1 MLSIYTL
8 KSASEAARYYA
19 SGDYYSSNPPEQS
32 AWFGEGAKRL
42 GLEGMVDQQVFEKLL
57 QGYLPNGVVM
67 SQTQHGQ
74 HHRPGYDLTFSAP
87 KSVSILALVA
97 GNQGVLEAHR
107 QAIEETLIRL
117 EQKYAGVRNK
127 NQGVTTTE
135 KTGNFLWARFEEYDS
150 RAGDPQLHDHC
161 VLLNMTQKT
170 DGSFRT
176 LYFDEVYWDKMV
188 NGLEYRARLGQKL
201 MALGYVL
208 DFRAGGLF
216 EIKGVPEGLI
226 EQLSK
231 RRAEIKGW
239 LKEHE
244 ASGGLASQLANFQTR
259 QSKKPEDLKVRQE
272 RWLQALASLKIAL
285 ETLTILEKEA
295 KARGPV
301 QLPDPSFFASEALNL
316 AIQHCAEKYPEVSIR
331 TLIKMACRFSMVP
344 IRESDCVPLV
354 EEHIKDKT
362 LLYVGQGF
370 VRSAASIEQAQKL
383 IQSLQSQR
391 VVQPILTPWVADFI
405 LKLKVKSPAQRGA
418 LKGFL
423 TSHAPQ
429 LCLES
434 SSRRALKEVFASFN
448 RLCEA
453 QHFYPCFLS
462 NRLSEL
468 ESFKQGLQSPRVL
481 SLEGFLLGCEAKIAA
496 QNPKPGRLE
505 QWTARIKAKQAPEIW
520 VVVSELSLSQWL
532 RLQQAALALHARLI
546 LNQDSRY
553 PSWLQAFKDKG
564 LPSITLEVPKTHEE
578 VLKAQELVV
587 KHLERLKDELFEIKE
602 PAAQIQKA
610 LDLSL
615 QGSKPLL
622 TLSTHDREAAS
633 RAVRTLLKEQGA
645 LGAGLK
651 MLSLE
656 PLALSQAQKSML
668 SAYQPG
674 DVLRFAASRQGR
686 CFKGRYERVALV
698 DLNQGLVRFESGTH
712 WSPKDSTIP
721 LKRIEVF
728 RGVFS
733 ELCVGERLQWTRTVR
748 HESDKSLDRVAY
760 QQARVTAIEE
770 RTQTITVR
778 LENGQSLSF
787 KADDGG
793 NSHWAYC
800 YALLLKQADL
810 EIPKAS
816 ILLLKA
822 QAIDAKTIVQL
833 EQVFSQAQA
842 CRVPLQVIAEDREAL
857 KQALLNPGLVQE
869 PAHTKGEV
877 PYQRHEALHQDQTL
891 PTQVLCAGLQAEYLK
906 VRELNP
912 EFLPQNI
919 GKGPD
924 SSLNIDVNVKEA
936 SRLVDWVCLYHAER
950 DAVFSRSQACK
961 EALQLAEGRLSSE
974 PLEQAFELA
983 FQRGWLIKVG
993 ENEALEPL
1001 IACRHTVLLEKLCI
1015 EQMRQ
1020 GQGQLQPLFA
1030 SDAPAIQAIQA
1041 DARLT
1046 QGQKAAIELLLT
1058 SSDRACAVQGIAGAG
1073 KTTALKA
1080 IQGCCV
1086 AQGFEPLVLADTGN
1100 AKNQAEQVSG
1110 MVAMTLAQFLT
1121 SVETLLAEHPE
1132 QAQKDYGKHQLMIL
1146 DEASM
1151 ASTRN
1156 MFRLQKVTTLL
1167 NVHLGFT
1174 GDFKQQGSLG
1184 AGLQFEDLLGYGIR
1198 KAVMKENVRLKSP
1211 QAFAALQKA
1220 YAGDV
1225 SGTLE
1230 VLRDRIEAIPVKAEA
1245 LGRMVELYVGFIEKH
1260 QAPPLV
1266 ITPLNKDRHFVNQGI
1281 RAALKVKGHLGA
1293 DVLETT
1299 VLLPADR
1306 REIEKQSI
1314 RGFEVD
1320 GVIRFNTAQPRLGI
1334 QAGSYWRVQAI
1345 DEKHHR
1351 LTLQPF
1357 IKDVT
1362 DPERCVYWA
1371 PKDLAKPSGIELYKV
1386 GSRSLA
1392 LGDWMIFKRNQPT
1405 LGIFNGD
1412 KAQVLGLEEDQLE
1425 VRLANQSIVKLAL
1438 AEPSCRHWDYGYAL
1452 TVYQSQGRDVP
1463 FVIAYG
1469 DALKPI
1475 PCLGAH
1481 LRKGHWI
1488 VLPKTPKG
1496 VPTGTSLENLPARPL
1511 SQVVRILSIHEQTMR
1526 VRDGQG
1532 HCYEIAFDPKQRWES
1547 FPLFSKRSRHDWP
1560 KSTSL
1565 NAFLVQISRGDWV
1578 HVIVPHLEDFKAL
1591 LEANA
1596 NPKASALSK
1605 LDPSWAERNQA
1616 VQRLVSAIQWQH
1628 APQVQAAM
1636 HPEVQKPLS
1645 KKSPSQRIEKAFID
1659 KEALVARLA
1668 SNALDYAIQWLGE
1681 PKKIIASDARW
1692 KGGLSVTI
1700 TGEHAGRWRH
1710 WAAGQGG
1717 KDLISLYAHAY
1728 QVEWK
1733 SALKTLAQDLGVDQS
1748 KAFLSPEKNPTL
1760 KKEGQTLD
1768 ATKTDTCQKAQALYQ
1783 QGVPIQ
1789 GTVAETYLRKA
1800 RGIQGTLPEDFRFI
1814 KATWHFETRENRPAL
1829 LAPVWGEDHHLKAI
1843 TRIFLNP
1850 DGSKY
1855 EGRYKDRQ
1863 GKLQKA
1869 NPRLSLG
1876 SMGKAGIVVQE
1887 GLNPRTLWLAE
1898 GLETALSVAQALP
1911 HQYVVATTSAERLKS
1926 IAPQAGVERVV
1937 ICADQDGPQAQS
1949 YQSVLKAA
1957 EQYLKQG
1964 LRVFIAMPKPLEGFE
1979 KVDFND
1985 VLKHSG
1991 VSEVQKIL
1999 EQKVEMKSLESLNQ
2013 AKMDLPKALANSRQP
2028 KVEAIHRE
2036 VQIQRE
2042 VAPKDLEQ
2050 DR

>member
-1 MLSIYTL
+1 M
-8 KSASEAARYYA
+8 AS
-19 SGDYYSSNPPEQS
+19 
-32 AWFGEGAKRL
+32 K
-42 GLEGMVDQQVFEKLL
+42 V
-57 QGYLPNGVVM
+57 
-67 SQTQHGQ
+67 
-74 HHRPGYDLTFSAP
+74 
-87 KSVSILALVA
+87 
-97 GNQGVLEAHR
+97 
-107 QAIEETLIRL
+107 
-117 EQKYAGVRNK
+117 
-127 NQGVTTTE
+127 
-135 KTGNFLWARFEEYDS
+135 
-150 RAGDPQLHDHC
+150 
-161 VLLNMTQKT
+161 
-170 DGSFRT
+170 
-176 LYFDEVYWDKMV
+176 
-188 NGLEYRARLGQKL
+188 
-201 MALGYVL
+201 
-208 DFRAGGLF
+208 
-216 EIKGVPEGLI
+216 
-226 EQLSK
+226 
-231 RRAEIKGW
+231 
-239 LKEHE
+239 
-244 ASGGLASQLANFQTR
+244 ANFETR
-259 QSKKPEDLKVRQE
+259 QVKKPEDLQVRQE
-272 RWLQALASLKIAL
+272 RWLEELASLNIAL

-301 QLPDPSFFASEALNL
+301 QLPDVGFFASDALNL
-316 AIQHCAEKYPEVSIR
+316 AMQHCAEKYPEVSIR

-344 IRESDCVPLV
+344 IRESDCLPLV
-354 EEHIKDKT
+354 EAHIKDKT
-362 LLYVGQGF
+362 LLYMGQGS
-370 VRSAASIEQAQKL
+370 VRSAASIEQEQRL
-383 IQSLQSQR
+383 IQSLQAQR
-391 VVQPILTPWVADFI
+391 LVQPILTPWVADFI
-405 LKLKVKSPAQRGA
+405 LKLKVKSPAQRAA
-418 LKGFL
+418 LKGL
-423 TSHAPQ
+423 VTSHAPQ

-434 SSRRALKEVFASFN
+434 SSRRALKDVFQAFN

-468 ESFKQGLQSPRVL
+468 ESLKQGLQSPRVL

-532 RLQQAALALHARLI
+532 RLAQAAKVLHARLI
-546 LNQDSRY
+546 LSQDSRY

-564 LPSITLEVPKTHEE
+564 LPSITLDLPKTHEE
-578 VLKAQELVV
+578 ALKAQELVMR
-587 KHLERLKDELFEIKE
+587 HLDRLKDKLFEIKE

-610 LDLSL
+610 LDLSV

-633 RAVRTLLKEQGA
+633 HAVRTLLKEQGA

-668 SAYQPG
+668 GSYQPG

-686 CFKGRYERVALV
+686 CFKGHYERVQSV
-698 DLNQGLVRFESGTH
+698 DLSQGLVRFESGTH
-712 WSPKDSTIP
+712 WSPTDSAIP

-728 RGVFS
+728 RGVLA

-748 HESDKSLDRVAY
+748 HESDKHLDRVAY
-760 QQARVTAIEE
+760 QQAWVTALEE
-770 RTQTITVR
+770 GTQRITVR
-778 LENGQSLSF
+778 LENGNSHSF
-787 KADDGG
+787 KADDLG
-793 NSHWAYC
+793 NGHWAYG

-810 EIPKAS
+810 EIPKAF

-822 QAIDAKTIVQL
+822 QAIDANVAQL
-833 EQVFSQAQA
+833 EQLFSQAQA
-842 CRVPLQVIAEDREAL
+842 CKVPLQVICEDREAL

-869 PAHTKGEV
+869 STQTKGEV
-877 PYQRHEALHQDQTL
+877 PYQRHEALHQDQSM
-891 PTQVLCAGLQAEYLK
+891 PTQILFAGLQGEYLK

-912 EFLPQNI
+912 EFLP
-919 GKGPD
+919 K
-924 SSLNIDVNVKEA
+924 NVATEPEGLSNGDTHLKEA
-936 SRLVDWVCLYHAER
+936 SRLVDWVCVYHAER
-950 DAVFSRSQACK
+950 DAVFSQSQACK
-961 EALQLAEGRLSSE
+961 EALQLAEGRLSSAL
-974 PLEQAFELA
+974 LEQAFELA
-983 FQRGWLIKVG
+983 LQRGWLITVG

-1020 GQGQLQPLFA
+1020 GQGQLKPLFA
-1030 SDAPAIQAIQA
+1030 SDAPSIQAIAA
-1041 DARLT
+1041 DLRLT

-1058 SSDRACAVQGIAGAG
+1058 SPDRICAVQGIAGAG

-1121 SVETLLAEHPE
+1121 SFETLLAENPQ
-1132 QAQKDYGKHQLMIL
+1132 QAQKDYGKHQLLIL

-1156 MFRLQKVTTLL
+1156 IFRLQKVTTLL

-1184 AGLQFEDLLGYGIR
+1184 AGLQFEDLLGYGIS

-1230 VLRDRIEAIPVKAEA
+1230 VLRDRMEAIPVKAEA

-1281 RAALKVKGHLGA
+1281 REALKGKGYLGA
-1293 DVLETT
+1293 DLLETI

-1334 QAGSYWRVQAI
+1334 TAGSYWRVQAI

-1357 IKDVT
+1357 IKDAL

-1392 LGDWMIFKRNQPT
+1392 LGDWIIFKRNQPK

-1412 KAQVLGLEEDQLE
+1412 KAEVLGLKEDQLE
-1425 VRLANQSIVKLAL
+1425 VRLANQSIVNLAL
-1438 AEPSCRHWDYGYAL
+1438 SEPSCRHWDYGYAL

-1469 DALKPI
+1469 EGLKPT

-1488 VLPKTPKG
+1488 VLPKTLEG
-1496 VPTGTSLENLPARPL
+1496 VRSGSSSGTVPARPL
-1511 SQVVRILSIHEQTMR
+1511 SNVVRILAIHEQKMM
-1526 VRDGQG
+1526 VRDDQG
-1532 HCYEIAFDPKQRWES
+1532 RQSEVAFNPEQSWAS

-1565 NAFLVQISRGDWV
+1565 KAFLVQISRGDWV
-1578 HVIVPHLEDFKAL
+1578 HVIAPHLEDFKAL

-1616 VQRLVSAIQWQH
+1616 VQRLVSAIQWQY
-1628 APQVQAAM
+1628 APQVQTAM
-1636 HPEVQKPLS
+1636 HSEVQKPLS
-1645 KKSPSQRIEKAFID
+1645 KKSPSQRIEKAFIE

-1668 SNALDYAIQWLGE
+1668 SNALDYATQWLGE
-1681 PKKIIASDARW
+1681 PKKTMGSDARW

-1733 SALKTLAQDLGVDQS
+1733 SALKTLAQDLGVDRS
-1748 KAFLSPEKNPTL
+1748 KAFLPPEKNPTL
-1760 KKEGQTLD
+1760 KKEGQTVD
-1768 ATKTDTCQKAQALYQ
+1768 APKTDTRQKAQALYQ

-1800 RGIQGTLPEDFRFI
+1800 RGIQGDLPEDLRFI

-1829 LAPVWGEDHHLKAI
+1829 LAPVWDEDHQLKAI
-1843 TRIFLNP
+1843 SRIFLNP

-1863 GKLQKA
+1863 GKMQKA

-1911 HQYVVATTSAERLKS
+1911 HQHVVATTSAERLKS
-1926 IAPQAGVERVV
+1926 IASQAGVERIV

-1957 EQYLKQG
+1957 EHYLKQG

-1985 VLKHSG
+1985 VLKHQG

-2013 AKMDLPKALANSRQP
+2013 AKMDLPKALETMRQP
-2028 KVEAIHRE
+2028 KIEAIQRE
-2036 VQIQRE
+2036 VQIQKE
-2042 VAPKDLEQ
+2042 VAPKDLER

>member
-1 MLSIYTL
+1 M
-8 KSASEAARYYA
+8 
-19 SGDYYSSNPPEQS
+19 
-32 AWFGEGAKRL
+32 
-42 GLEGMVDQQVFEKLL
+42 
-57 QGYLPNGVVM
+57 
-67 SQTQHGQ
+67 
-74 HHRPGYDLTFSAP
+74 
-87 KSVSILALVA
+87 
-97 GNQGVLEAHR
+97 
-107 QAIEETLIRL
+107 
-117 EQKYAGVRNK
+117 
-127 NQGVTTTE
+127 
-135 KTGNFLWARFEEYDS
+135 
-150 RAGDPQLHDHC
+150 
-161 VLLNMTQKT
+161 
-170 DGSFRT
+170 
-176 LYFDEVYWDKMV
+176 
-188 NGLEYRARLGQKL
+188 
-201 MALGYVL
+201 
-208 DFRAGGLF
+208 
-216 EIKGVPEGLI
+216 
-226 EQLSK
+226 
-231 RRAEIKGW
+231 
-239 LKEHE
+239 
-244 ASGGLASQLANFQTR
+244 
-259 QSKKPEDLKVRQE
+259 
-272 RWLQALASLKIAL
+272 
-285 ETLTILEKEA
+285 
-295 KARGPV
+295 
-301 QLPDPSFFASEALNL
+301 
-316 AIQHCAEKYPEVSIR
+316 
-331 TLIKMACRFSMVP
+331 
-344 IRESDCVPLV
+344 
-354 EEHIKDKT
+354 
-362 LLYVGQGF
+362 
-370 VRSAASIEQAQKL
+370 
-383 IQSLQSQR
+383 
-391 VVQPILTPWVADFI
+391 QPILTPWVADFI
-405 LKLKVKSPAQRGA
+405 LKLKVKSPAQRAA
-418 LKGFL
+418 LKGLL
-423 TSHAPQ
+423 TSQAPQ
-429 LCLES
+429 LCIES

-468 ESFKQGLQSPRVL
+468 ESLKQGLQSPRVL

-505 QWTARIKAKQAPEIW
+505 QWTARIKAKQAPEVW

-532 RLQQAALALHARLI
+532 RLQQAAEVLHARLI
-546 LNQDSRY
+546 LSQDSRY

-564 LPSITLEVPKTHEE
+564 LPSITLEVLKTQEE
-578 VLKAQELVV
+578 ALKAQELVMR
-587 KHLERLKDELFEIKE
+587 HLERLKDKLFEIKE

-610 LDLSL
+610 LELSV
-615 QGSKPLL
+615 QGSKPIL

-645 LGAGLK
+645 LGSSLR

-668 SAYQPG
+668 GSYQPG

-686 CFKGRYERVALV
+686 CFKGRYERVASV
-698 DLNQGLVRFESGTH
+698 DLNQGLVHFESGSH

-728 RGVFS
+728 RGVLA

-748 HESDKSLDRVAY
+748 HASDKSLDRVAY

-770 RTQTITVR
+770 RTQAITVR

-793 NSHWAYC
+793 NSHWAYG

-822 QAIDAKTIVQL
+822 QAIDAKTVVQL

-842 CRVPLQVIAEDREAL
+842 CRVPLQVICEDKEAL
-857 KQALLNPGLVQE
+857 KQALLNPALVQE
-869 PAHTKGEV
+869 STHTKGEV
-877 PYQRHEALHQDQTL
+877 PYQRHEALAQEQTL
-891 PTQVLCAGLQAEYLK
+891 TTQLLFAGLQAEYLK

-912 EFLPQNI
+912 EFLPQNV
-919 GKGPD
+919 GKEPD
-924 SSLNIDVNVKEA
+924 SSFLNMDVNVKEA

-950 DAVFSRSQACK
+950 DAVFSQSQACK

-974 PLEQAFELA
+974 PIEQAFELA
-983 FQRGWLIKVG
+983 LQRGWLIKVG

-1001 IACRHTVLLEKLCI
+1001 IACRHTVLLEKLCM

-1020 GQGQLQPLFA
+1020 GQGQLTPLFA
-1030 SDAPAIQAIQA
+1030 LDAPAIQAIQA
-1041 DARLT
+1041 DSRLT

-1058 SSDRACAVQGIAGAG
+1058 SPDRACAVQGIAGAG

-1121 SVETLLAEHPE
+1121 SVETLLAENPQ
-1132 QAQKDYGKHQLMIL
+1132 QAQKDYGSHQLMIL

-1156 MFRLQKVTTLL
+1156 IFRLQKVTRLL
-1167 NVHLGFT
+1167 NVRLGFT

-1211 QAFAALQKA
+1211 RAFAALQKA

-1266 ITPLNKDRHFVNQGI
+1266 ITPLNKDRNFVNQGI
-1281 RAALKVKGHLGA
+1281 REALKSKGYLGA
-1293 DVLETT
+1293 DLLETT
-1299 VLLPADR
+1299 VLLPADL

-1314 RGFEVD
+1314 QGFKVD
-1320 GVIRFNTAQPRLGI
+1320 RVIRFNTAQPRLGI
-1334 QAGSYWRVQAI
+1334 QAGSYWRIEAI

-1357 IKDVT
+1357 IKDAL
-1362 DPERCVYWA
+1362 DPKRCVYWA
-1371 PKDLAKPSGIELYKV
+1371 PKDLAKPSGIEIYKV
-1386 GSRSLA
+1386 ESRSLA
-1392 LGDWMIFKRNQPT
+1392 LGDWIIFKRNQPK

-1412 KAQVLGLEEDQLE
+1412 KAKVLGLKEDQLE
-1425 VRLANQSIVKLAL
+1425 VRLANQSIVSLSL
-1438 AEPSCRHWDYGYAL
+1438 SEPSCRHWDYGYAL

-1469 DALKPI
+1469 EGLKPV

-1481 LRKGHWI
+1481 LKKGHWI
-1488 VLPKTPKG
+1488 VLPKTLEG
-1496 VPTGTSLENLPARPL
+1496 VHPLQSSSEPVSARPL
-1511 SQVVRILSIHEQTMR
+1511 SQVARVISIHEQKMR

-1532 HCYEIAFDPKQRWES
+1532 HCYEIAFDPQQSWES

-1565 NAFLVQISRGDWV
+1565 KAFLVQISRGDWV
-1578 HVIVPHLEDFKAL
+1578 HLIVPHLEDFKAL
-1591 LEANA
+1591 LEANI
-1596 NPKASALSK
+1596 NPKASAFSK
-1605 LDPSWAERNQA
+1605 LDPSWPARNQA

-1628 APQVQAAM
+1628 APKAQTAM
-1636 HPEVQKPLS
+1636 HPSVKQGSAPKKAPS
-1645 KKSPSQRIEKAFID
+1645 KRIKNAFID
-1659 KEALVARLA
+1659 KEVLVARLA
-1668 SNALDYAIQWLGE
+1668 SKALEYATRWLGE

-1717 KDLISLYAHAY
+1717 RDLISLYAHAY

-1733 SALKTLAQDLGVDQS
+1733 SALKTLAQDLGVDQPS
-1748 KAFLSPEKNPTL
+1748 VFLSPEKNPTL
-1760 KKEGQTLD
+1760 KKEGQ
-1768 ATKTDTCQKAQALYQ
+1768 ATEALKTDTRQKAQDLYQ
-1783 QGVPIQ
+1783 QGIPIQ
-1789 GTVAETYLRKA
+1789 GTLAEAYLRKT
-1800 RGIQGTLPEDFRFI
+1800 RGIQGDLPEDLRFI

-1829 LAPVWGEDHHLKAI
+1829 LAPVWDENHQLKAL

-1887 GLNPRTLWLAE
+1887 GLDPRTLWLAE

-1911 HQYVVATTSAERLKS
+1911 HQQVVATTSAERLKS
-1926 IAPQAGVERVV
+1926 IAPPSGVERIV
-1937 ICADQDGPQAQS
+1937 ICADQDGPKAQS
-1949 YQSVLKAA
+1949 YQAVLKAA

-1985 VLKHSG
+1985 VLKHQG

-1999 EQKVEMKSLESLNQ
+1999 ERKVEIKSLESLNH
-2013 AKMDLPKALANSRQP
+2013 AKMDLPKALETMRQP
-2028 KVEAIHRE
+2028 KVEAIQRE

-2042 VAPKDLEQ
+2042 VAPKDLER